1 MMGGRSRCC
10 RCGEMNRPFLRLGSR
25 PTRTLILQYC
35 VLRCDFSGQ
44 RFRLNILAR
53 LSLL

>member
-1 MMGGRSRCC
+1 MKGGRSRCC
-10 RCGEMNRPFLRLGSR
+10 RCGRMNRAFLRLGSR
-25 PTRTLILQYC
+25 RTRLLILQSC
-35 VLRCDFSGQ
+35 ALRCDFFGQ